1 MTVVLQALYIL
12 YESASGYAL
21 FNVTALDEIGQ
32 NAAAVQDSVTEL
44 TRFSKVV
51 HLEAF
56 KPFTSAADALEQIN
70 AVSEGE
76 GVPRKFQDL
85 CQLIE
90 RWGTLGCRP
99 RQEAL
104 QDRFG

>member
-1 MTVVLQALYIL
+1 MNVSQAALYLVMVAARLFPAARPYFAHSLSQALFIL

-56 KPFTSAADALEQIN
+56 KPFASAADALEQIN

-76 GVPRKFQDL
+76 MAPFNG
-85 CQLIE
+85 
-90 RWGTLGCRP
+90 
-99 RQEAL
+99 
-104 QDRFG
+104 

>member
-76 GVPRKFQDL
+76 GVPRIF
-85 CQLIE
+85 
-90 RWGTLGCRP
+90 
-99 RQEAL
+99 
-104 QDRFG
+104 